1 MSARRIAII
10 GTVVVGIAA
19 LVGAVAYF
27 MPIFKVQNFSIRGQ
41 HNTSVEDIQSA
52 THISIGANLM
62 RIDAP
67 SAAHSVAQLPWV
79 DKATVTREFPNTVDV
94 EVQERTAALYVKR
107 DDGEHLIDEK
117 GKPFIIDAPPEGT
130 VEITETNEDDQK
142 LFADAISVLKSLD
155 DTSRAAV
162 ARIKAPSQYEFSLIT
177 HDDREIYWGA
187 PENNHDKAVATKT
200 VLQREGAYWN
210 VSAPGLVTTR

>member
-1 MSARRIAII
+1 M
-10 GTVVVGIAA
+10 V
-19 LVGAVAYF
+19 
-27 MPIFKVQNFSIRGQ
+27 
-41 HNTSVEDIQSA
+41 
-52 THISIGANLM
+52 
-62 RIDAP
+62 
-67 SAAHSVAQLPWV
+67 
-79 DKATVTREFPNTVDV
+79 
-94 EVQERTAALYVKR
+94 
-107 DDGEHLIDEK
+107 
-117 GKPFIIDAPPEGT
+117 
-130 VEITETNEDDQK
+130 ITETNEDDQK

>member
-10 GTVVVGIAA
+10 ATVVVGIAA

-41 HNTSVEDIQSA
+41 HNTSAEDIQSA

-117 GKPFIIDAPPEGT
+117 G
-130 VEITETNEDDQK
+130 TNEDDQK

>member
-10 GTVVVGIAA
+10 ATAVVGIAA

-107 DDGEHLIDEK
+107 DDGERK
-117 GKPFIIDAPPEGT
+117 RQT
-130 VEITETNEDDQK
+130 VYHR
-142 LFADAISVLKSLD
+142 
-155 DTSRAAV
+155 RAAG
-162 ARIKAPSQYEFSLIT
+162 RHRGDHRDQ
-177 HDDREIYWGA
+177 RGR
-187 PENNHDKAVATKT
+187 PEA
-200 VLQREGAYWN
+200 LR
-210 VSAPGLVTTR
+210 